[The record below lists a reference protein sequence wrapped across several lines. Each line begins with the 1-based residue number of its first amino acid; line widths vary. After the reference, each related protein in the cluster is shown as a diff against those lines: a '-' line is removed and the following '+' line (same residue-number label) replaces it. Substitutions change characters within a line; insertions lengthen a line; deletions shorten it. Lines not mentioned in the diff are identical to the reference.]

1 MLSHLTRPDD
11 SLSEAVWL
19 RERQA
24 SDSGA
29 SLSESPVGRDSEFW
43 LMCER
48 SLQQRA
54 QHGGIGSHHR
64 PAPGPGG
71 RDCGTGQPACQCRP
85 AISKAYP
92 NQGNK
97 GLGKCWEHTI
107 EWGKQSPSCMSGR
120 SPTGGK
126 STCERE
132 TAGGKTNQTASET
145 VVPTRGTFGSVWG
158 HCGCLSQGGGAAGF

>member
-24 SDSGA
+24 SDPGA

-43 LMCER
+43 FMCER
-48 SLQQRA
+48 SLRQRA
-54 QHGGIGSHHR
+54 QHGGLRSHTC
-64 PAPGPGG
+64 PAPAPGG
-71 RDCGTGQPACQCRP
+71 RDCGTGQPACQCHP

-92 NQGNK
+92 NQGSK
-97 GLGKCWEHTI
+97 GLGKCWEHNI
-107 EWGKQSPSCMSGR
+107 EWGKQSPNCMSSRSHTGR
-120 SPTGGK
+120 K

-132 TAGGKTNQTASET
+132 IAGGKTNQTWIAVRLPLRLWFPIGRRLAMFGDM
-145 VVPTRGTFGSVWG
+145 VVV
-158 HCGCLSQGGGAAGF
+158 